1 MAYSLFFCQII
12 FSIIS
17 GETLII
23 SINIYVKLK
32 FVFFVYVI
40 YILTFFFY
48 NKNYFIVLDKIFF

>member
-17 GETLII
+17 GKTFII
-23 SINIYVKLK
+23 SNNIYVKLK